1 MVLQFENPEY
11 ISMEATDYMKVS
23 FNHTDTILKPKVADK
38 DALPDGYT
46 MIMALPPQT
55 GNALS

>member
-1 MVLQFENPEY
+1 
-11 ISMEATDYMKVS
+11 MEATDFMKVS
-23 FNHTDTILKPKVADK
+23 FNNTDTILKPKNGGK

-55 GNALS
+55 GNALSKELV